1 VGATHA
7 ASTYADPGAVVFADD
22 AGAERA
28 QSAPTDHRG
37 PWLWCAR
44 ATEVRGG
51 ATGRRRGHR
60 SRCRPFRTRGSES
73 RSSPSSGPR
82 RHGRWRTTGIDCR
95 RSRST
100 VDSSCSR
107 HECLCGGRRGPMMSA
122 ITWVVLAALAML
134 IWPHLRSTCEH
145 RSMVPSERRGSRRA
159 RNRPRGRI
167 GNGPSMTSW
176 IDSPRDLTGVT
187 SFASLSGLVVRGVVR
202 TKARSSVRKRWA
214 PASARAPRVSAVNRQ
229 RTPRGLGRDRGP
241 RRP

>member
-1 VGATHA
+1 MPSGGQGKPQHRSRRASVSRCRYVRTEPGRSTPFGREILCGNHPRTRPLRPCASLVGQPTLRAPT
-7 ASTYADPGAVVFADD
+7 ADPGAVVFADD

-28 QSAPTDHRG
+28 QSLPTNHRG

-44 ATEVRGG
+44 AAEVRGG

-73 RSSPSSGPR
+73 RSSPCSGPR
-82 RHGRWRTTGIDCR
+82 RHDRWRTTGIDCR

-107 HECLCGGRRGPMMSA
+107 HETRLCGGRRGPMMSA
-122 ITWVVLAALAML
+122 ITWVVLA
-134 IWPHLRSTCEH
+134 
-145 RSMVPSERRGSRRA
+145 
-159 RNRPRGRI
+159 
-167 GNGPSMTSW
+167 
-176 IDSPRDLTGVT
+176 
-187 SFASLSGLVVRGVVR
+187 VR